1 MGQGILNA
9 GWHAHTFNAPG
20 KFPSLSLS
28 TTPPV
33 CRAYLVTDQDV
44 TEMAARHAASRAQL
58 DVVSGAP
65 IQPASAVGARKASR
79 YTNVITALRNS
90 ICPRAGPGLG
100 CLQAVSV
107 DG

>member
-1 MGQGILNA
+1 
-9 GWHAHTFNAPG
+9 
-20 KFPSLSLS
+20 
-28 TTPPV
+28 
-33 CRAYLVTDQDV
+33 
-44 TEMAARHAASRAQL
+44 MAVRHAASRPQL

-90 ICPRAGPGLG
+90 ICPRAGPGLE